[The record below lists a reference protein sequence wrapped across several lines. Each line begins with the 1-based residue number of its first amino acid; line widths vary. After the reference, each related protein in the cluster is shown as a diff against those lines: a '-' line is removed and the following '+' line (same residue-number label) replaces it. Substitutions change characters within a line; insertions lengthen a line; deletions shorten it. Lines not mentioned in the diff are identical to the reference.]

1 MSDVATL
8 VRPTRSPDETQAL
21 GERLGRALAAG
32 DVVALSGELG
42 AGKTAFVQGLARGL
56 GVAGRVSSPTFTI
69 VNEHQGRVPLF
80 HVDFYRLERA
90 AELDAIGF
98 DDYFARGGVVVVEWG
113 DRFPAA
119 LPRERLEVRIA
130 ITGDEERTLTISG
143 PPQLL
148 SALQ

>member
-1 MSDVATL
+1 MIVESH
-8 VRPTRSPDETQAL
+8 SPDETQAL

-32 DVVALSGELG
+32 DVVALAGQLG

-56 GVAGRVSSPTFTI
+56 GVRGRVSSPTFTS
-69 VNEHQGRVPLF
+69 VNEHEGRVPLF
-80 HVDFYRLERA
+80 HVDFYRLESA
-90 AELDAIGF
+90 AELDHIGF
-98 DDYFARGGVVVVEWG
+98 EDYFTRGGVVVVEWA